1 MSTGARAELSGF
13 YYNFTIIFGYLY
25 CAVRAPSKSDEPVLL
40 LNPPSN
46 WNSALSPNKKVVH

>member
-1 MSTGARAELSGF
+1 MSTGACAELSGF

-40 LNPPSN
+40 LNPPSK
-46 WNSALSPNKKVVH
+46 WNSALSPKKK